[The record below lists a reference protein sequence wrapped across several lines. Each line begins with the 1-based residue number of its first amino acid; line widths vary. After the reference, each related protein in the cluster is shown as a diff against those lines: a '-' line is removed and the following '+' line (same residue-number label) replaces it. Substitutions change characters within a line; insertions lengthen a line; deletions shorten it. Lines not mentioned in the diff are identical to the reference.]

1 MISNCDNEP
10 SKTKLLEIVFMSAT
24 TDKIQK
30 DSIVAFCKKTECTF
44 VSIWEEQFIPVDE
57 VSFSSHPS
65 LEVKLP

>member
-1 MISNCDNEP
+1 
-10 SKTKLLEIVFMSAT
+10 MSAT

-57 VSFSSHPS
+57 VSFSSHPF
-65 LEVKLP
+65 LEEKLP